1 MTVFARFKTI
11 LVLVLSAIF
20 VYVGLL
26 NLVDR
31 REWRTPWDGINWIQT
46 PKGVEVKSLK
56 SLRVVSNTALSK
68 GDRLISINNI
78 PIRTLDDH
86 TEVLELLAET
96 LPVVK
101 QANYL
106 IQDAHGTT
114 TSRTVEIGLKTETR
128 FVDIALALVALT
140 HLLIGVFI
148 FLRNFRAQGAF
159 HFYLICS
166 VAFVLYMYRYSG
178 RADAF
183 DVTVYWF
190 IASAFLVLPPLFLHF
205 CCYFPQPLSWVKHTA
220 SLKYSIYLPSFFMLG
235 VHILW
240 FIGSLEIL
248 GLPRNVS
255 VGNMLDRVHL
265 SHFIIFFM
273 MGAVALVCSSRQGP
287 SAIQRLQM
295 KWVTRGT
302 LCGVLPFLCVYA
314 VPFVGGLS
322 ISAYMEAS
330 VLGLILVPVSFGYAI
345 TKHRLTDVKVIFK
358 QGATYVLASSALLGL
373 YVGIVLLIG
382 RAIQGF
388 APQSGFLLFALSAL
402 LVAFLFAPL
411 KNKIQNQID
420 RYLYRDRYNY
430 RRSLAEFGRSLG
442 SEIRLDSLTER
453 ISERLHQTLN
463 VAPIGI
469 FLRDDRK
476 TDVYHP
482 FHLQDFLK
490 NPKVLTIPN
499 TIFSDFDRQLNP
511 LFCYLRVRQ

>member
-1 MTVFARFKTI
+1 
-11 LVLVLSAIF
+11 
-20 VYVGLL
+20 
-26 NLVDR
+26 
-31 REWRTPWDGINWIQT
+31 
-46 PKGVEVKSLK
+46 
-56 SLRVVSNTALSK
+56 
-68 GDRLISINNI
+68 
-78 PIRTLDDH
+78 
-86 TEVLELLAET
+86 
-96 LPVVK
+96 
-101 QANYL
+101 
-106 IQDAHGTT
+106 
-114 TSRTVEIGLKTETR
+114 
-128 FVDIALALVALT
+128 
-140 HLLIGVFI
+140 
-148 FLRNFRAQGAF
+148 
-159 HFYLICS
+159 
-166 VAFVLYMYRYSG
+166 
-178 RADAF
+178 
-183 DVTVYWF
+183 
-190 IASAFLVLPPLFLHF
+190 
-205 CCYFPQPLSWVKHTA
+205 
-220 SLKYSIYLPSFFMLG
+220 
-235 VHILW
+235 
-240 FIGSLEIL
+240 
-248 GLPRNVS
+248 
-255 VGNMLDRVHL
+255 
-265 SHFIIFFM
+265 
-273 MGAVALVCSSRQGP
+273 
-287 SAIQRLQM
+287 
-295 KWVTRGT
+295 
-302 LCGVLPFLCVYA
+302 
-314 VPFVGGLS
+314 S

-430 RRSLAEFGRSLG
+430 RRSLAEFGQSLG

-511 LFCYLRVRQ
+511 LFLLPPSEAVEKVRHELSQLNLHYLQPLRVRGKMIGFLTWGKRLNGEFLSSEDLDLIGTLSDYAAIAIDNALLYYSLETKAGELAQLKAYSDNVVKSITVGVLVLNPEGEITV